1 MLPKILNVKQICEA
15 TGLSSV
21 TIWRKEKAGEFP
33 ARRQLGLRRVGW
45 LSREVDEWL
54 EATPRSEITSPKMR
68 NNQKTE
74 SPALEGAGLKL
85 YNR

>member
-54 EATPRSEITSPKMR
+54 EATPRSEITSPKIT
-68 NNQKTE
+68 K
-74 SPALEGAGLKL
+74 
-85 YNR
+85 